1 MKTDPTTHRYVEWLS
16 AEEMH
21 LHSKEWFSNLVFI
34 KDEQL
39 FLNRLIES
47 FAIKPLDKKEV
58 GRLMDF
64 KKALAESQ
72 HRSDSLY
79 KQVQKH
85 INQLEIMID
94 DVNQLEMER
103 AYRSTHSELL
113 IKVNKYLQDY
123 RTVKDRGFVKLKTIL
138 KKEKSKKALGGPD
151 YKVSVPKS

>member
-1 MKTDPTTHRYVEWLS
+1 MNTDPTKYRYVEWLS

-21 LHSKEWFSNLVFI
+21 GHSKEWFSNLVFI
-34 KDEQL
+34 RDEQQ

-58 GRLMDF
+58 KRLMAF

-72 HRSDSLY
+72 HRLDSLY

-85 INQLEIMID
+85 INQLEIMTH
-94 DVNQLEMER
+94 DVNQLEMEK
-103 AYRSTHSELL
+103 AYRNTQGKLL
-113 IKVNKYLQDY
+113 MKVNKYLQDY
-123 RTVKDRGFVKLKTIL
+123 RAVKDRGFANLSAIL
-138 KKEKSKKALGGPD
+138 KKGKSKKALGNPD

>member
-1 MKTDPTTHRYVEWLS
+1 MKTNTTEYRYVEWLS

-21 LHSKEWFSNLVFI
+21 GLSKEWFSNLSFI
-34 KDEQL
+34 RDEQQ

-47 FAIKPLDKKEV
+47 FAIKPLDKTEV

-72 HRSDSLY
+72 RRSDSLY

-85 INQLEIMID
+85 INQLEIMVD

-103 AYRSTHSELL
+103 AYRSTHSKLL
-113 IKVNKYLQDY
+113 VKVNKYLQDY
-123 RTVKDRGFVKLKTIL
+123 RTVKNRGFAKLKSIL
-138 KKEKSKKALGGPD
+138 KKGKSIKGLGNPD
-151 YKVSVPKS
+151 YKISVPKS